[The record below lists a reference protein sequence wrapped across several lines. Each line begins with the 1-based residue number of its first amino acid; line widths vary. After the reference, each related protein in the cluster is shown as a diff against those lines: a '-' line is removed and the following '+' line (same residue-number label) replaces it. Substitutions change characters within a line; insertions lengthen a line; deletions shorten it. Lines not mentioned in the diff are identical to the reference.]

1 MLYYITSY
9 HTIPYHNIIIP
20 YHSMLY
26 CILVYHIT
34 LCCIIL
40 CRALRGGLELR
51 EEAAEGAEDPGRR

>member
-1 MLYYITSY
+1 
-9 HTIPYHNIIIP
+9 
-20 YHSMLY
+20 MLY